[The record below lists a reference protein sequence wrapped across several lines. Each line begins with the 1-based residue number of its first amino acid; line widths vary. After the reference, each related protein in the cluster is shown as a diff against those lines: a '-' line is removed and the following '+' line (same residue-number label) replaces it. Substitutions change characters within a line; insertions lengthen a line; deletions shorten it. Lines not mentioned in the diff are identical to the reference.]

1 MIYPPSTQDTK
12 MSEGYKCL
20 GTFCLLPEPSSSLD
34 QSNLG
39 PFSGC
44 SMAPASATLSF
55 MYKDAKNE
63 VSTEPRGIWHL
74 SRSLSQEL
82 AGALKN
88 PAACFVPVDL
98 NIRPVTAGK
107 LCRSHEIPISVWVVL
122 AAIGKQGL

>member
-1 MIYPPSTQDTK
+1 
-12 MSEGYKCL
+12 
-20 GTFCLLPEPSSSLD
+20 
-34 QSNLG
+34 
-39 PFSGC
+39 
-44 SMAPASATLSF
+44 MAPASATLSF